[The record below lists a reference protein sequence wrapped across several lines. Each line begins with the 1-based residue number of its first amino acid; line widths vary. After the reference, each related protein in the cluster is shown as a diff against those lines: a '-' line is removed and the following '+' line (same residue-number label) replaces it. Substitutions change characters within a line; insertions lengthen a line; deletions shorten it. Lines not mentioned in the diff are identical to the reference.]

1 MKNKKIKNLFLE
13 ENEKL
18 NIEMSDELKRT
29 PIQPPVEEAPAPVKR
44 KPLMR
49 LLPMGAI
56 ACVLIIAV
64 MLAIINPFSSSNGTL
79 TAYVIDINPSISI
92 TTDENDTVISI
103 CSLNNDADELLSS
116 NEFDTVVGESLD
128 TAVGKIIKAV
138 SDKGILDGYED
149 KIRIYA
155 LNDDKKIMDKR
166 LDEFGRLV
174 RKNLDDEGFKN
185 IEFEEREMT
194 VGEFKDRM
202 GFEKEFVRLDEM
214 KDDIKNHDRMHG
226 GELPPPKP
234 DGDTT
239 PPPEPRQ

>member
-1 MKNKKIKNLFLE
+1 MKNSDIKKSFLKE
-13 ENEKL
+13 DEKL
-18 NIEMSDELKRT
+18 NIQMSDALKNT
-29 PIQPPVEEAPAPVKR
+29 PIQPPVKTAEAKSKRPVLTR
-44 KPLMR
+44 V
-49 LLPMGAI
+49 LPMGAI

-64 MLAIINPFSSSNGTL
+64 VLAIINPFSSSSGTL

-92 TTDENDTVISI
+92 TADENNTVISI
-103 CSLNNDADELLSS
+103 CSLNDDADELLSS
-116 NEFDTVVGESLD
+116 NEFDSAVGESFD
-128 TAVGKIIKAV
+128 TVVEKIIKTA

-194 VGEFKDRM
+194 VGEFRDRM
-202 GFEKEFVRLDEM
+202 GFEKEFGRLDEM

-234 DGDTT
+234 KGDEN
-239 PPPEPRQ
+239 PPPDPR

>member
-18 NIEMSDELKRT
+18 NIEMSNELRQT
-29 PIQPPVEEAPAPVKR
+29 PIQPPVEEAPAPIKR

-56 ACVLIIAV
+56 ACCLIVAVVLALV
-64 MLAIINPFSSSNGTL
+64 LPFGSSDNL

-92 TTDENDTVISI
+92 TADENNTVISI
-103 CSLNNDADELLSS
+103 CSLNDDADELLSS
-116 NEFDTVVGESLD
+116 NEFDSVVGESFD
-128 TAVGKIIKAV
+128 TAVEKIIKAA

-149 KIRIYA
+149 TIRIYA
-155 LNDDKKIMDKR
+155 LNDNKGIMDKR
-166 LDEFGRLV
+166 LDEFGRLI
-174 RKNLDDEGFKN
+174 RKNLDNEGFNN

-194 VGEFKDRM
+194 VNEFRERM
-202 GFEKEFVRLDEM
+202 GFENDFKRLDDM
-214 KDDIKNHDRMHG
+214 KDDIKKHDRMHG

-234 DGDTT
+234 EGDKT